1 MASKRKSPY
10 PVIVGRYFGLRR
22 LMAGASILIATA
34 GLSASAARAQSC
46 QELWVERN
54 SYYKDAGYC
63 FKTRRAISYFG
74 NRGCSYEYEADVP
87 LSRGIRERIADIRA
101 MEQRRGCD

>member
-1 MASKRKSPY
+1 MLQEIRNPFRD
-10 PVIVGRYFGLRR
+10 GRATTLRR
-22 LMAGASILIATA
+22 LMAGASVLIASV
-34 GLSASAARAQSC
+34 GLSASTARAQSC

-63 FKTRRAISYFG
+63 FKTRRAIAYFG

-87 LSRGIRERIADIRA
+87 LSRGIRERIADLKD
-101 MEQRRGCD
+101 MERRRGCDY

>member
-1 MASKRKSPY
+1 MTIRVKQC
-10 PVIVGRYFGLRR
+10 
-22 LMAGASILIATA
+22 LMGALVLA
-34 GLSASAARAQSC
+34 ASAVGFIPAASAQSC

-74 NRGCSYEYEADVP
+74 NGGCMYDDEASVP
-87 LSRGIRERIADIRA
+87 LPREVRARIAEIVWL
-101 MEQRRGCD
+101 ERRYRCN